1 MPFYEYILDETSSS
15 KGCHKC
21 RNGFEELQKI
31 SDPHLERCPDCG
43 AEIVRQISAPS
54 VGHSASCLDD
64 RAKAA
69 GFTKLK
75 RLGKGEYEKQY

>member
-1 MPFYEYILDETSSS
+1 MPIYEYQAKDPA
-15 KGCHKC
+15 KACARC
-21 RNGFEELQKI
+21 ADPFEVMQRI
-31 SDPHLERCPDCG
+31 SDPKLEKCPECG
-43 AEIVRQISAPS
+43 AEVMRVISAPS
-54 VGHSASCLDD
+54 LGRSVSSLDD